1 MSKLELNFLN
11 HWIGKTETIEDVITL
26 APAKSMAA
34 TLDHADEPR
43 MGDELP
49 PLWTWL
55 YFLPAPRQSRI
66 GLDGHPLKGGFLPPV
81 LLPRRMRAGGR
92 FHYESPLLIG
102 DSARQ
107 VQTVKDITVKE
118 GRWSGPLVFV
128 SVQHEIFVSDVRT
141 MVEEMDLVYR
151 DNPKPDAPPPPA
163 TAPPG
168 GAEWISEIKP
178 DPVMLFRYSAL
189 TLNTHRIH
197 YDRDYAM
204 NEEGYQGLV
213 VHGPLT
219 ATLLMDLLRRE
230 LPEARVRHVRF
241 RATRPLFDN
250 DPLRLEGK
258 KDGDGALLW
267 AVDSVGRLAMTCE
280 VELE

>member
-1 MSKLELNFLN
+1 MSELDLN
-11 HWIGKTETIEDVITL
+11 ILNQWIGKTETVEDVITL

-55 YFLPAPRQSRI
+55 YFLPAPRQSLI
-66 GLDGHPLKGGFLPPV
+66 GPDGHPLKGGFLPPV
-81 LLPRRMRAGGR
+81 PLPRRMRAGGG
-92 FHYESPLLIG
+92 FYYESPLSIG

-107 VQTVKDITVKE
+107 VQTVKDITLKE
-118 GRWSGPLVFV
+118 GRTGVLVFV
-128 SVQHEIFVSDVRT
+128 SVQHEIFVSDART

-151 DNPKPDAPPPPA
+151 DHPQPDAPPPPA
-163 TAPPG
+163 VDPPG
-168 GAEWISEIKP
+168 GAEWISEIRP

-197 YDRDYAM
+197 YDREYAL

-219 ATLLMDLLRRE
+219 ATLLVDLLRRE
-230 LPEARVRHVRF
+230 LPKARVKQVRF

-250 DPLRLEGK
+250 DPFRLEGNTE
-258 KDGDGALLW
+258 GDGALLW

-280 VELE
+280 VALE